1 MGVVSNKTD
10 ITELQKSGGGGDLE
24 PRVRALELEDITL
37 AEGLALVQTSVSR
50 GAEALAL
57 VQTSVNSLK
66 ATVGDSSSGLV
77 KDLSDLADVVGDSS
91 SGLVKSVSDL
101 STAVTGKADKVSSAT
116 NGDFAGLDSN
126 GNITDSG
133 KKPSDYMLTATYDS
147 TAAVATAGGIVAYI
161 NDTVAAALSAS
172 Y

>member
-10 ITELQKSGGGGDLE
+10 ITDLQKGGGGGDLE
-24 PRVRALELEDITL
+24 PRVRALELEDIKL
-37 AEGLALVQTSVSR
+37 AEGLALVQTSV
-50 GAEALAL
+50 
-57 VQTSVNSLK
+57 NSLK
-66 ATVGDSSSGLV
+66 STVGDSSSGLV

-91 SGLVKSVSDL
+91 SGLVKDVDDLDTTVGDNNSGLVKSVSDL
-101 STAVTGKADKVSSAT
+101 STAVTGKMDTS
-116 NGDFAGLDSN
+116 
-126 GNITDSG
+126 
-133 KKPSDYMLTATYDS
+133 TYDS

>member
-37 AEGLALVQTSVSR
+37 AEGLALVQTSV
-50 GAEALAL
+50 
-57 VQTSVNSLK
+57 NSLK
-66 ATVGDSSSGLV
+66 VTVGDSSSGLV
-77 KDLSDLADVVGDSS
+77 KDLSDLADVVGDSN
-91 SGLVKSVSDL
+91 SGLVKNVSDL
-101 STAVTGKADKVSSAT
+101 STAVTGKADKVSGAT

-126 GNITDSG
+126 GNLTDSG
-133 KKPSDYMLTATYDS
+133 KKPSDYMLTSTYDS

-161 NDTVAAALSAS
+161 NDTVAAALAAS

>member
-1 MGVVSNKTD
+1 MGVVSNKSD
-10 ITELQKSGGGGDLE
+10 IIDLQKGGGGGGDLE

-66 ATVGDSSSGLV
+66 ATVGDSTSGLV
-77 KDLSDLADVVGDSS
+77 KDLSDLEG
-91 SGLVKSVSDL
+91 
-101 STAVTGKADKVSSAT
+101 AVDGKANKVSGAT

-126 GNITDSG
+126 GNLTDSG
-133 KKPSDYMLTATYDS
+133 KKPSDYMLTSTYDS
-147 TAAVATAGGIVAYI
+147 TSAVATAGGIVAYI
-161 NDTVAAALSAS
+161 NDTVAAALAAS